1 MNLRSRIAL
10 LGLLLV
16 LVGCV
21 PDAPSGAETYDD
33 HLAMMKYAEV
43 QGRKLAYID
52 EGTGK
57 PIVLIHGI
65 PTSSWM
71 YRKIIPGLVDA
82 GYRVIAPDLM
92 GMGASERLEDPGE
105 LTVRKQSEYLIE
117 LLADRLKLD
126 EWSHVVHDFGG
137 PITWEMMEDPRF
149 RIDRL
154 IILDTFAFE
163 KGWSPGLNVVTKNM
177 TRIATSRPFDRAF
190 YTMAIKGM
198 VQDKALANTEMID
211 GYCHPLADGGGFT
224 FETLYFTA
232 NELKKELPRYQRNL
246 ARYKN
251 HDVKIIWG
259 RHDPFLSSTLQLDQ
273 FKELL
278 EVEDEHVLLL
288 ESAKHLIAD
297 EEPESI
303 VRFIR

>member
-1 MNLRSRIAL
+1 MNPRSCLAL
-10 LGLLLV
+10 LVLV

-21 PDAPSGAETYDD
+21 PEAPSGAETYDD
-33 HLAMMKYAEV
+33 HLGMMKYAEV
-43 QGRKLAYID
+43 QGMKLAYID

-82 GYRVIAPDLM
+82 GYRVIAPDLI
-92 GMGASERLEDPGE
+92 GMGASDRTKDPTA
-105 LTVRKQSEYLIE
+105 LTVKKQSVYLIE

-149 RIDRL
+149 RINRL

-163 KGWSPGLNVVTKNM
+163 RGWSPGLNVVTKSL
-177 TRIATSRPFDRAF
+177 TKIGTSRPFDRAF

-198 VQDKALANTEMID
+198 VRDEAVANTEMID
-211 GYCHPLADGGGFT
+211 GYCQPLADGGGFT

-232 NELKKELPRYQRNL
+232 NELKNELPRYQRNL
-246 ARYKN
+246 ARYKD
-251 HDVKIIWG
+251 HDVKIVWG

-278 EVEDEHVLLL
+278 DVEDEHVLLL
-288 ESAKHLIAD
+288 DSAKHLIAD
-297 EEPESI
+297 EEPEAI